1 MWWLITSGELM
12 SNSEIKTERSELDK
26 KISAF
31 LSKGGEI
38 QEIPAGRYGRKEP
51 FKRAEWTI
59 GKKKPEA

>member
-1 MWWLITSGELM
+1 M
-12 SNSEIKTERSELDK
+12 SEFETKSARSELDK

-51 FKRAEWTI
+51 YKRAEFTI
-59 GKKKPEA
+59 AKTKKPDA

>member
-1 MWWLITSGELM
+1 M

>member
-1 MWWLITSGELM
+1 M
-12 SNSEIKTERSELDK
+12 SDSDMKNPRSELDK

-51 FKRAEWTI
+51 FKRTEWTI